1 MSITIHPLWPL
12 AAALPDHPGL
22 GESIIFQLNGLVVVF
37 TALGLIWGLVEV
49 MAFWFK
55 RRTRTAAAS
64 SPAPAPVPAA
74 AAPAVPGTE
83 GLEPALV
90 AAIAGAIHATL
101 GAATRITSVVRV
113 DAPDHGWSL
122 EGRRQIHSAR
132 KVR

>member
-1 MSITIHPLWPL
+1 MSITVYSLWPL
-12 AAALPDHPGL
+12 AATLPDHPAL

-55 RRTRTAAAS
+55 RRARTVAAS
-64 SPAPAPVPAA
+64 LPTPAPAAA
-74 AAPAVPGTE
+74 VAPSVPGNE
-83 GLEPALV
+83 GMEPALV